1 MEVAVQIVQI
11 VIGLGILNVW
21 LVRFGKQIP
30 FRGGDAKNMKE
41 EFQVYGLPDWFL
53 MVVGFFKI
61 VFAAMLIVG
70 AWVPYLTLPA
80 AIGMS
85 ALMLGAVSMHV
96 KVKDPV
102 KKAVPAFCLLILCLI
117 VAVASWQ
124 LLA

>member
-1 MEVAVQIVQI
+1 MDVAVKTVQI

-21 LVRFGKQIP
+21 LVRFGKQTP

-53 MVVGFFKI
+53 MVVGFLKI

-70 AWVPYLTLPA
+70 VCFPFLTLPA

-85 ALMLGAVSMHV
+85 ALMLGAASMHV
-96 KVKDPV
+96 KVKDPA
-102 KKAVPAFCLLILCLI
+102 KKAVPAFCLPALCLI
-117 VAVASWQ
+117 VVVASWQ
-124 LLA
+124 ILA